1 MNTNSNTVKIFLKDL
16 DEFFYGPNF
25 WQAGLFA
32 QVKDLTLEQA
42 LWKPSP
48 DRHCIWD
55 ILLHVNSWK
64 WFAVECLKGNKIES
78 MKEINWTNIPEQ
90 PDETKWKNEIER
102 TEKLHKEF
110 KALIANASPE
120 MFEPSRENMEYY
132 QQVLYHDCYHTGQI
146 GMLRALQGIKP
157 IT

>member
-1 MNTNSNTVKIFLKDL
+1 
-16 DEFFYGPNF
+16 
-25 WQAGLFA
+25 
-32 QVKDLTLEQA
+32 
-42 LWKPSP
+42 
-48 DRHCIWD
+48 
-55 ILLHVNSWK
+55 
-64 WFAVECLKGNKIES
+64 